1 MTTAASERN
10 IPAEIKRQVRQRTGF
25 GCVMCGNPIVQYD
38 HMTPWA
44 TVLEHSADNI
54 TTLCPKHHDDKTHKR
69 LPLSRV
75 RGANANPVN
84 LTTKKSQPY
93 SLYYGEVPIVVQ
105 LGSVEL
111 SAGGLSSKN
120 LVEVR
125 GEPVM
130 SLRVQD
136 GCCLLSMR
144 IFDEDDN
151 LVLEIEDNE
160 LTLAPPRW
168 DLQFISNTLTI
179 HSARRVLQLQI
190 TFDAPSR
197 LHVIRGDIWHDGEPI
212 LRVLRNGDLAIG
224 TNVISDSRLSGNVV
238 DIAFGDA

>member
-1 MTTAASERN
+1 MTSNASERS
-10 IPAEIKRQVRQRTGF
+10 IPAGVKREVRQRTGF
-25 GCVMCGNPIVQYD
+25 GCVMCGNPIIQYD

-44 TVLEHSADNI
+44 TVQEHSAENI

-75 RGANANPVN
+75 RIANANPVN

-93 SLYYGEVPIVVQ
+93 SLYYGEVPIAVH
-105 LGSVEL
+105 LGSVEF
-111 SAGGLSSKN
+111 SAGGLALTH

-125 GEPVM
+125 GVPVM

-197 LHVIRGDIWHDGEPI
+197 VLVTQGNIWHDGTPI
-212 LRVLRNGDLAIG
+212 ARVLRNGDLAIG
-224 TNVISDSRLSGNVV
+224 TSVFSNSRFSGNVV